1 MIRTLN
7 QSYCLLIIGGHHIN
21 VCNESFDFFYNS
33 IQVLTCTINV
43 SALVYYNLGS
53 LVDLTS
59 KIEWLFHTEP

>member
-43 SALVYYNLGS
+43 SALVYY
-53 LVDLTS
+53 T
-59 KIEWLFHTEP
+59 I